1 MLVSWSSNHQTSL
14 NIPWKST
21 DQQDVHFH
29 FYQIFPLVLYYTHTF
44 SSPFHICLPRN
55 SQRVRWAEGL
65 LKTFLQKN
73 PTSAPVYLWWGKVFS
88 KHRLFQWFFN
98 LPRNRSPA
106 RFLELALLCVLWIDT
121 IFHTPPG
128 VHRPKGKKSL
138 PFTQPHWRCA
148 SARGAWGVS
157 DPGRHPIHCAH
168 KLPGASEQVT
178 DNSSTAQ
185 APAAH
190 PTLHTPQ
197 WYHTSLHHNSDNVC
211 KAMQG
216 SWDESLLRLK
226 LFTLREWDDVGACH
240 TQNLRDLFPPQAS
253 WIRGTWEESWSKN
266 NQAKS
271 NYGKIIISGQ
281 FFPDRNADLNINL
294 ISFS

>member
-128 VHRPKGKKSL
+128 VHRPKGKKITAFYTASL
-138 PFTQPHWRCA
+138 EMCFCPRCMRGQWPRKASHSLCTQTAWSFRAGNRQQQHCPGSCSSPHTTHTT
-148 SARGAWGVS
+148 VI
-157 DPGRHPIHCAH
+157 PH
-168 KLPGASEQVT
+168 LT
-178 DNSSTAQ
+178 
-185 APAAH
+185 
-190 PTLHTPQ
+190 TPQ
-197 WYHTSLHHNSDNVC
+197 QW
-211 KAMQG
+211 
-216 SWDESLLRLK
+216 
-226 LFTLREWDDVGACH
+226 
-240 TQNLRDLFPPQAS
+240 
-253 WIRGTWEESWSKN
+253 
-266 NQAKS
+266 
-271 NYGKIIISGQ
+271 
-281 FFPDRNADLNINL
+281 
-294 ISFS
+294 